1 MNTLRLQV
9 DADGIALITLDDPSK
24 PMNVVTPQWI
34 DELIEAIER
43 VAADPNIKGAVI
55 TSGKQSFMAG
65 ADLKYVVTLSGG
77 AVTLHQAFEF
87 SQRPSLA
94 MHRRLETCGKPFV
107 AAINGLALGGGFE
120 LALAC
125 HYRVIV
131 DDPKAVV
138 GLPEVTVGLLPG
150 SGGTQRLPRMIG
162 IEKSLPVLLEG
173 KPVAPAEA
181 LKLGMVDAVVPALA
195 LIETARQWILKSPDP
210 VRAWDKK
217 GYRASGGLLNS
228 AIANVMTFAPAMIGA
243 KTQYNYPA
251 PIAILDCI
259 FEGTMLPFDKALKLE
274 SKYFAKLLCDP
285 VSRNLIR
292 TTFINKGEAMKL
304 ARRPKDVPPSNVKKL
319 GVLGA
324 GMMGAG
330 IAHVA
335 AAAGIEVVLLDS
347 TVEQAEK
354 GKAVSGK
361 ILAKAVER
369 GQKPQTA
376 ADEILARIK
385 PTDSY
390 AALAGCDLIVE
401 AVFEDSK
408 IKAGVTQK
416 AEAVI
421 PEGAIFASN
430 TSTLPITGLAKAS
443 ARPRQFIG
451 LHFFSPVERMPL
463 VEVIMGQGTSQE
475 TLAKSLDFVAQL
487 RMTPIVVTD
496 SRGFYTSRVFQT
508 FIHEGMRMLE
518 DGVAPALIENAAKFA
533 GFPVGPLALVDEVTL
548 ELPWKIVK
556 EAEAA
561 LGSKYVRPS
570 AYEVMRRML
579 EEFKRP
585 GKRYGKGFYDYP
597 PGGVPQ
603 GGSPQGGVKRLWSGL
618 TQAFPPSAEQP
629 PVDELKQRFL
639 YIQSLETARCL
650 EEGVVTHA
658 ADADVGS
665 LLAWGFP
672 SWTGGPLSLID
683 TVGLPKFI
691 AECKRMAE
699 RYGARFA
706 PSAWLSERA
715 GRGEAF
721 YPSG

>member
-1 MNTLRLQV
+1 MNTLTFEV
-9 DADGIALITLDDPSK
+9 DAEGIALITLDDPSK
-24 PMNVVTPQWI
+24 PMNVVSPQWI
-34 DELIEAIER
+34 DEFIGAIER
-43 VAADPNIKGAVI
+43 VAGDTNIKGAVI
-55 TSGKQSFMAG
+55 TSAKPAFMAG
-65 ADLKYVVTLSGG
+65 ADLKYIYTLAGG
-77 AVTLHQAFEF
+77 AITAHQAFEF
-87 SQRPSLA
+87 SQRPSMH
-94 MHRRLETCGKPFV
+94 MHRRMETCGKPFV
-107 AAINGLALGGGFE
+107 AAINGLALGGGYE

-125 HYRVIV
+125 HHRVIV
-131 DDPKAVV
+131 DEPKAVV

-162 IEKSLPVLLEG
+162 VEKSLAVLLEG
-173 KPVAPAEA
+173 KSVSPTEA
-181 LKLGMVDAVVPALA
+181 LKLGMVDAVVPVSA

-217 GYRASGGLLNS
+217 GYRGSGGLLNP
-228 AIANVMTFAPAMIGA
+228 AIANVMTFQPAMIAA

-259 FEGTMLPFDKALKLE
+259 FEGTMMPFDKALNLE

-304 ARRPKDVPPSNVKKL
+304 ARRPKDVPRSKVKKL

-324 GMMGAG
+324 GMMGSGVAY
-330 IAHVA
+330 VA
-335 AAAGIEVVLLDS
+335 AAAGIDVMLLDS
-347 TVEQAEK
+347 TVELAEK
-354 GKAVSGK
+354 GKATSVK
-361 ILAKAVER
+361 LLAKAVER
-369 GQKPQTA
+369 GQKSRSA
-376 ADEILARIK
+376 ADETLARIE
-385 PTDSY
+385 TTAAY
-390 AALAGCDLIVE
+390 ADLAACDLIVE
-401 AVFEDSK
+401 AVFEDPK
-408 IKAGVTQK
+408 IKADVTRK
-416 AEAVI
+416 AEAAI
-421 PEGAIFASN
+421 ANAAIFASN
-430 TSTLPITGLAKAS
+430 TSTLPITGLAKVS
-443 ARPRQFIG
+443 ERPRQFIG

-463 VEVIMGQGTSQE
+463 VEVIMGADTSQE
-475 TLAKSLDFVAQL
+475 TLAKALDFVAQL
-487 RMTPIVVTD
+487 KMTPIVVND

-533 GFPVGPLALVDEVTL
+533 GFPVGPLALVDEVTV

-556 EAEAA
+556 ESQAA
-561 LGSKYVRPS
+561 LGSAFVKPC
-570 AYEVMRRML
+570 AYEVMRRMI
-579 EEFKRP
+579 EEFERC

-597 PGGVPQ
+597 EGGT
-603 GGSPQGGVKRLWSGL
+603 KRLWSGL
-618 TQAFPPSAEQP
+618 KDAFPPSATQP
-629 PVDELKQRFL
+629 SVEEVKQRFL

-650 EEGVVTHA
+650 EEGVVTHP

-683 TVGLPKFI
+683 TVGLPKFV

-699 RYGARFA
+699 RFGGRFA

-721 YPSG
+721 YPA

>member
-1 MNTLRLQV
+1 MNTLTFEV
-9 DADGIALITLDDPSK
+9 DGDGIALITLNDPSK
-24 PMNVVTPQWI
+24 PMNVVSPQWV
-34 DELIEAIER
+34 DELIEVIER
-43 VAADPNIKGAVI
+43 VAADTRVKGAVI
-55 TSGKQSFMAG
+55 TSAKPAFMAG
-65 ADLKYVVTLSGG
+65 ADLKYIYGLSGG
-77 AVTLHQAFEF
+77 AITLHKAFEF
-87 SQRPSLA
+87 SQRASLP
-94 MHRRLETCGKPFV
+94 MHRRMETCGKPFV
-107 AAINGLALGGGFE
+107 AAINGLALGGGYE

-162 IEKSLPVLLEG
+162 IDKSLPILLEG
-173 KPVAPAEA
+173 KSVGPAEA
-181 LKLGMVDAVVPALA
+181 LKLGMVDAVVPASA

-210 VRAWDKK
+210 IRAWDKK
-217 GYRASGGLLNS
+217 GYRSSGGLLNG
-228 AIANVMTFAPAMIGA
+228 AIANVMTFQPAIIGA

-251 PIAILDCI
+251 PIAILDCV
-259 FEGTMLPFDKALKLE
+259 FEGTMMPFDKSLALE

-304 ARRPKDVPPSNVKKL
+304 ARRPKEVPSSKVKKL

-330 IAHVA
+330 VA
-335 AAAGIEVVLLDS
+335 YVSAAAGIDVVLLDS
-347 TVEQAEK
+347 TVELADK
-354 GKAVSGK
+354 GKSSSSK
-361 ILAKAVER
+361 LLAKAVER
-369 GQKPQTA
+369 GQKSQSV
-376 ADEILARIK
+376 ADETLARIK
-385 PTDSY
+385 ITTEY
-390 AALAGCDLIVE
+390 ADLAGCDLVIE

-408 IKAGVTQK
+408 IKAEVTRK
-416 AEAVI
+416 AEAAI
-421 PEGAIFASN
+421 GAGAIFASN

-443 ARPRQFIG
+443 VRPKQFIG

-463 VEVIMGQGTSQE
+463 VEVIMGKDTSQE
-475 TLAKSLDFVAQL
+475 TLAKSLDFVAQIK
-487 RMTPIVVTD
+487 MTPIVVND

-518 DGVAPALIENAAKFA
+518 DGVVPALIENAAKFA
-533 GFPVGPLALVDEVTL
+533 GFPVGPLALVDEVTV

-556 EAEAA
+556 ESETA
-561 LGSKYVRPS
+561 LGNAFVRPCS
-570 AYEVMRRML
+570 YEVMRRMI
-579 EEFKRP
+579 EEFKRC

-597 PGGVPQ
+597 E
-603 GGSPQGGVKRLWSGL
+603 GGVKRLWSGL
-618 TQAFPPSAEQP
+618 KDAFPPSAAQP
-629 PVDELKQRFL
+629 SVDELKQRFL

-683 TVGLPKFI
+683 TVGLREFV

-699 RYGARFA
+699 RYGTRFA
-706 PSAWLSERA
+706 PSAWLAERA
-715 GRGEAF
+715 GRDEAF
-721 YPSG
+721 YPV

>member
-1 MNTLRLQV
+1 MNTLTFKV
-9 DADGIALITLDDPSK
+9 DTDGIALITLDDPSK
-24 PMNVVTPQWI
+24 PMNVVSPQWI
-34 DELIEAIER
+34 DEFIDAIER
-43 VAADPNIKGAVI
+43 VATDTKVKGAVI
-55 TSGKQSFMAG
+55 TSAKPAFMAG
-65 ADLKYVVTLSGG
+65 ADLKYIYTLSGG
-77 AVTLHQAFEF
+77 AISPHQAFEF
-87 SQRPSLA
+87 SQRPSVR
-94 MHRRLETCGKPFV
+94 MHRRMETCGKPFA
-107 AAINGLALGGGFE
+107 AAINGLALGGGYE

-138 GLPEVTVGLLPG
+138 GLPEVSVGLLPG

-162 IEKSLPVLLEG
+162 VEKSLAILLEG
-173 KPVAPAEA
+173 KSVAPAEA
-181 LKLGMVDAVVPALA
+181 LKLGMVDAVVPAAA
-195 LIETARQWILKSPDP
+195 LIDTARQWILKSPDP

-217 GYRASGGLLNS
+217 GYRGSGGLLNPG
-228 AIANVMTFAPAMIGA
+228 IANVMTFQPALIAA

-259 FEGTMLPFDKALKLE
+259 FEGTMMPFDKALNLE

-304 ARRPKDVPPSNVKKL
+304 VRRPKDVPSSKVKKVGL
-319 GVLGA
+319 LGA
-324 GMMGAG
+324 GMMGSG
-330 IAHVA
+330 VA
-335 AAAGIEVVLLDS
+335 YVSAAAGIDVVLLDS
-347 TVEQAEK
+347 SLELAEK
-354 GKAVSGK
+354 GRAVSAK
-361 ILAKAVER
+361 LLAKAVER
-369 GQKPQTA
+369 GQKSQSA
-376 ADEILARIK
+376 ADETLARIK
-385 PTDSY
+385 TTAEYRDL
-390 AALAGCDLIVE
+390 AACDLIIE

-408 IKAGVTQK
+408 IKADVTRK
-416 AEAVI
+416 AEAAI
-421 PEGAIFASN
+421 GGAAIFASN
-430 TSTLPITGLAKAS
+430 TSTLPISGLAKAS
-443 ARPRQFIG
+443 ARPKQFIG

-463 VEVIMGQGTSQE
+463 VEVIMGGDTSQE

-487 RMTPIVVTD
+487 KMTPIVVND

-533 GFPVGPLALVDEVTL
+533 GFPVGPLALVDEVTV

-556 EAEAA
+556 ESAAA
-561 LGSKYVRPS
+561 LGSAFVKPC
-570 AYEVMRRML
+570 AYEVMRRMI
-579 EEFKRP
+579 EEFKRC

-597 PGGVPQ
+597 E
-603 GGSPQGGVKRLWSGL
+603 GGVKRLWSGL
-618 TQAFPPSAEQP
+618 KDAFPLSTVQPS
-629 PVDELKQRFL
+629 VDELKRRFL

-683 TVGLPKFI
+683 TVGLLKFV

-706 PSAWLSERA
+706 PSIWLSERA
-715 GRGEAF
+715 DRGEAF
-721 YPSG
+721 YPA

>member
-1 MNTLRLQV
+1 MKTLALEV
-9 DADGIALITLDDPSK
+9 DAEGIAIVTLDDPSK
-24 PMNVVTPQWI
+24 PMNVVSPEWI

-43 VAADPNIKGAVI
+43 IATDPAVKGAVI
-55 TSGKQSFMAG
+55 TSAKPAFMAG
-65 ADLKYVVTLSGG
+65 ADLKHIYSLSGG
-77 AVTLHQAFEF
+77 AISLQQAFEF
-87 SQRPSLA
+87 SEKPSMR

-107 AAINGLALGGGFE
+107 AAINGLALGGGYE

-125 HYRVIV
+125 HHRIIV

-181 LKLGMVDAVVPALA
+181 LKLGMVDAVVPAASLLQA
-195 LIETARQWILKSPDP
+195 ARRWILQSADP

-217 GYRASGGLLNS
+217 GYRGSGGLLNP
-228 AIANVMTFAPAMIGA
+228 AIANVMTFQPAAIAA

-259 FEGTMLPFDKALKLE
+259 FEGMLLPFDKALRLE
-274 SKYFAKLLCDP
+274 SKYFAKLLCGP

-304 ARRPKDVPPSNVKKL
+304 ARRPKDVPSSRVKKL

-335 AAAGIEVVLLDS
+335 AAAGIDVVVLDS
-347 TVEQAEK
+347 TVDLAER
-354 GKAVSGK
+354 GKAAASK
-361 ILAKAVER
+361 LLKKAVEK
-369 GQKPQTA
+369 GQKTASA
-376 ADEILARIK
+376 ADETLARIK
-385 PTDSY
+385 TTAEY
-390 AALAGCDLIVE
+390 ADLTGCDLVIE
-401 AVFEDSK
+401 AVFEDTS
-408 IKAGVTQK
+408 IKADVTRK
-416 AEAVI
+416 AQAVI
-421 PEGAIFASN
+421 PREATFASN
-430 TSTLPITGLAKAS
+430 TSTLPISGLAGAFS
-443 ARPRQFIG
+443 RPAQFIG
-451 LHFFSPVERMPL
+451 LHFFSPVERMPI
-463 VEVIMGQGTSQE
+463 VEVIMGAETSQE

-487 RMTPIVVTD
+487 KMTPIIARD

-533 GFPVGPLALVDEVTL
+533 GFPVGPLALVDEVTV
-548 ELPWKIVK
+548 ELPWKIVQETQK
-556 EAEAA
+556 A
-561 LGSKYVRPS
+561 LGEKFVKPC

-585 GKRYGKGFYDYP
+585 GKRYGKGFYEYP
-597 PGGVPQ
+597 EGGA
-603 GGSPQGGVKRLWSGL
+603 KRLWSGL
-618 TQAFPPSAEQP
+618 AAAFPPSTTQP
-629 PVDELKQRFL
+629 PIEELKRRFL
-639 YIQSLETARCL
+639 YIQALETARCI
-650 EEGVVTHA
+650 EEGVVMHP

-683 TVGLPKFI
+683 TTGIKDFVAQCQG
-691 AECKRMAE
+691 MAE
-699 RYGARFA
+699 RHGARFA
-706 PSAWLSERA
+706 PSTWLKARA
-715 GRGEAF
+715 ARGEAF
-721 YPSG
+721 YPA